1 MEKLLVRYF
10 LLRRN
15 VNDKHVKSA
24 KEDMDIQRRNHRNR
38 KRKVITFPRAA
49 WIYEQ
54 LIIGIPNHRNTIIG
68 STVGHIIVIAWL
80 VYLWT
85 SMKGSSYDQ
94 LFIML
99 FMAWSVFLLNILP
112 FSVQREPNFNFRDGI
127 ENICLSIS
135 CPRRDRDFLSFN
147 LVLRDEHENF
157 ST

>member
-54 LIIGIPNHRNTIIG
+54 LIIGIPIHRNTIIG
-68 STVGHIIVIAWL
+68 STVGHIIVIA
-80 VYLWT
+80 
-85 SMKGSSYDQ
+85 
-94 LFIML
+94 
-99 FMAWSVFLLNILP
+99 
-112 FSVQREPNFNFRDGI
+112 
-127 ENICLSIS
+127 
-135 CPRRDRDFLSFN
+135 
-147 LVLRDEHENF
+147 
-157 ST
+157 

>member
-54 LIIGIPNHRNTIIG
+54 LIIGRPLHG
-68 STVGHIIVIAWL
+68 KMFIV
-80 VYLWT
+80 
-85 SMKGSSYDQ
+85 KP
-94 LFIML
+94 IM
-99 FMAWSVFLLNILP
+99 
-112 FSVQREPNFNFRDGI
+112 Q
-127 ENICLSIS
+127 
-135 CPRRDRDFLSFN
+135 
-147 LVLRDEHENF
+147 
-157 ST
+157 